1 MKQSN
6 LYEMLKPEYKTSI
19 ATKYANRQHSHAA
32 LIRAL
37 SEECYFTE
45 IKYGD
50 AFDIMNTCELDFL
63 GDAFNKVY

>member
-19 ATKYANRQHSHAA
+19 ATKSANRQHSHAA

-37 SEECYFTE
+37 SEEYYFTE

-50 AFDIMNTCELDFL
+50 AFDIMNT
-63 GDAFNKVY
+63 